1 MILSDKYHEKF
12 RGGNGDI
19 IWGEIYILYTATD
32 PTVYLKGPR
41 AGRPAGRLRAAAG
54 QAPGAG
60 RQAQGQLR
68 TDQSG
73 AGQGICLNVL
83 PDFIMIPIQNI
94 KYLRQLISHFC
105 PQMLLNFSAF
115 FLFSFNLSSSSCFLF
130 FPFSSLFLPFFFPF
144 SSLFLVFSPFW

>member
-1 MILSDKYHEKF
+1 MILSDKYHE
-12 RGGNGDI
+12 NLE
-19 IWGEIYILYTATD
+19 GEMGISFAGKYILYTATA

-73 AGQGICLNVL
+73 AGQGYM
-83 PDFIMIPIQNI
+83 F
-94 KYLRQLISHFC
+94 K
-105 PQMLLNFSAF
+105 
-115 FLFSFNLSSSSCFLF
+115 CFTRLYNAPNPKSKIF
-130 FPFSSLFLPFFFPF
+130 TTTYFPFLPAN
-144 SSLFLVFSPFW
+144 VI

>member
-1 MILSDKYHEKF
+1 MILGDKYHEKF

-73 AGQGICLNVL
+73 AGQG
-83 PDFIMIPIQNI
+83 F
-94 KYLRQLISHFC
+94 
-105 PQMLLNFSAF
+105 NF
-115 FLFSFNLSSSSCFLF
+115 
-130 FPFSSLFLPFFFPF
+130 
-144 SSLFLVFSPFW
+144 